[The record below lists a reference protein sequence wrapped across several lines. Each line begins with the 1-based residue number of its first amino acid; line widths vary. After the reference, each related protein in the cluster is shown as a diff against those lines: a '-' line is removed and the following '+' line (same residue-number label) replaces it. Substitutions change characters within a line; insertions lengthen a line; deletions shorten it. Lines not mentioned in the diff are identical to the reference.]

1 MNALPREIYDQ
12 DKCNFFALGRNAIY
26 AVCKSLKLGEGDIVL
41 SPVFDCDSTLNPY
54 KVLGLSLDFYKS
66 DPDTFEVDIQDLRS
80 RINKK
85 VKLIHIINHF
95 GFPQPWDALLKLREE
110 TGIPIIEDNAFTLS
124 SKYNGRM
131 LGTFG
136 DFSFFSLYKMIPL
149 IDGGMLRINNPE
161 YSIELPE
168 RKPKWFYRP
177 ERKKVLSLIAT
188 KLGAMNLP
196 LVVRNR
202 LVSKTAPLPP
212 LYSDK
217 PGYPEWSHRD
227 KILDAFSCDYTRPM
241 SKLAK
246 TQLRNYP
253 IKDYALLNKEIR
265 YFYKFIVE
273 KLAGMDG
280 MKVLWQQIPVEV
292 TPTCVTI
299 LISSHRDYFLENL
312 KAKRYSVMA
321 WPTYSGDVIDK
332 TSEYPEI
339 EIHGKQI
346 LQLMIP
352 IHRIIRSDANK
363 YFKNLVEA
371 FINLK
376 RSVQ

>member
-1 MNALPREIYDQ
+1 MKALPKEIFNQ
-12 DKCNFFALGRNAIY
+12 DNCSFFALGRNAIY
-26 AVCKSLKLGEGDIVL
+26 SVCKSLDLGEGDIVL

-54 KVLGLSLDFYKS
+54 RVLGLSFDFYKS
-66 DPDTFEVDIQDLRS
+66 DPYTFEVDIQDLRS

-110 TGIPIIEDNAFTLS
+110 TGIPIIEDNAFTLF

-161 YSIELPE
+161 YSIELPD

-188 KLGAMNLP
+188 KLGVMNLP
-196 LVVRNR
+196 LVVRDK
-202 LVSKTAPLPP
+202 LVSKTTPLSP
-212 LYSDK
+212 LNSDK
-217 PGYPEWSHRD
+217 PGYPEWNHRD
-227 KILDAFSCDYTRPM
+227 EILDTFSCDYYRPM

-253 IKDYALLNKEIR
+253 IKDYAVLNKSIR
-265 YFYKFIVE
+265 YFYQFIVE
-273 KLAGMDG
+273 KLEGMDG
-280 MKVLWQQIPVEV
+280 VQVLWRQIPEEV

-299 LISSHRDYFLENL
+299 LLSTHRDDILKAL
-312 KAKRYSVMA
+312 KAKRFSVMA
-321 WPTYSGDVIDK
+321 WPTYSGDVIDR
-332 TSEYPEI
+332 TAEYPEI
-339 EIHGKQI
+339 EIMGKQI

-352 IHRIIRSDANK
+352 IHRVIRSDANK
-363 YFKNLVEA
+363 YFKNLVEE

-376 RSVQ
+376 RSVR